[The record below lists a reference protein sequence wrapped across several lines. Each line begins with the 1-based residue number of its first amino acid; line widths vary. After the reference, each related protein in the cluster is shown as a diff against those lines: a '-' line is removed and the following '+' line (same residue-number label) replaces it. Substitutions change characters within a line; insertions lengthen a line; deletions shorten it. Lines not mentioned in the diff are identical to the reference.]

1 VSIQVQPIWH
11 GDFQVPNKRGNVST
25 LERILFICFSCH
37 FAIFNNREERTLAFI
52 THCTGFADTTQ
63 IEFGSALVMRVSE
76 YQVSATVR
84 TIFQCPGCK
93 TLGISLNMVAF
104 IKTMESLEKQLLGEA
119 TLHTRATHILA
130 FIPPFQIVSKRV
142 QEET

>member
-1 VSIQVQPIWH
+1 MAT
-11 GDFQVPNKRGNVST
+11 FQVLNERGNVST
-25 LERILFICFSCH
+25 PERILFICFSYP
-37 FAIFNNREERTLAFI
+37 FAIFNSREVRTLAFI
-52 THCTGFADTTQ
+52 THCTAFADTTQ

-84 TIFQCPGCK
+84 TNFQCTGRK
-93 TLGISLNMVAF
+93 TIGISLNMVAF
-104 IKTMESLEKQLLGEA
+104 VKTMESLEKQLLGEA

-130 FIPPFQIVSKRV
+130 FYSPFQIVSKRV